1 MTVVLQG
8 VVGCAEFVASLQ
20 PNWTELVISD
30 AKSVAGK
37 WERLLIRLPR
47 SWRDDWV
54 SITIAEDGSYVWANY
69 RQVGYPL
76 DSSDLKI
83 SRSIAWEAPIRPQ
96 GIAPTGV
103 KWIPHWRLSWA
114 RPTIIY
120 SGHLST
126 VGERGQATGTLYVA
140 GDRRMLRV
148 VGRSKDGLED
158 TAELELVK

>member
-30 AKSVAGK
+30 AKSISGK
-37 WERLLIRLPR
+37 WEGLLTRLPR

-54 SITIAEDGSYVWANY
+54 SITIAEDGAYVWANY
-69 RQVGYPL
+69 RQIGAFL
-76 DSSDLKI
+76 G
-83 SRSIAWEAPIRPQ
+83 Q
-96 GIAPTGV
+96 G
-103 KWIPHWRLSWA
+103 RL
-114 RPTIIY
+114 TIH

-148 VGRSKDGLED
+148 VGRSKDGIED